1 MQRPALQ
8 RMFLGVLAVL
18 LLGEI
23 TAANADERV
32 VSTPTGDVRVSLVPV
47 RPDGPREGVGHGRVD
62 APPERV
68 FRALLDVEHWHEFMP
83 FLEQSTARRR
93 KDGSIES
100 SQRLELPFP
109 IGPRSYRVHVR
120 SRVDRT
126 ERKTA
131 AGPVWHIDWTYVRG
145 SGNVKDHRG
154 SWTLTPAG
162 TGTLATLHLYTDPG
176 GFVPARGMDRGTSE
190 TLPWIFHGLRQHVLR
205 SRYDAP
211 PGL

>member
-8 RMFLGVLAVL
+8 RMFLAGLAL
-18 LLGEI
+18 LFLG
-23 TAANADERV
+23 AAAADEQV
-32 VSTPTGDVRVSLVPV
+32 VSTPTGEVRVSLATV
-47 RPDGPREGVGHGRVD
+47 RPDGPREGVGHGRLD

-68 FRALLDVEHWHEFMP
+68 FRALVDVEHWHEFMP

-109 IGPRSYRVHVR
+109 IGPRSYKVHVR
-120 SRVDRT
+120 SRI
-126 ERKTA
+126 ERTA

-145 SGNVKDHRG
+145 SGNVRDHRG

-176 GFVPARGMDRGTSE
+176 GFVPARGMDRGTIE

-211 PGL
+211 PGV